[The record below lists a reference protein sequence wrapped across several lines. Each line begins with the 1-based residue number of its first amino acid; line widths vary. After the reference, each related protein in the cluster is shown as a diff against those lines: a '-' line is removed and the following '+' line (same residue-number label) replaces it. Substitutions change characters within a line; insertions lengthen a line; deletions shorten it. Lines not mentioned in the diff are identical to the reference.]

1 MASEKLKAL
10 VAQFR
15 KRPMDL
21 ADGEPTNRAKY
32 DRFADLFPA
41 AEGVTITP
49 VSLAG
54 VPAERH
60 VAGDGP
66 TVLYL
71 HGGGYTLGSPR
82 SHRHLI
88 SRLAADLKG
97 EVYALDYRLA
107 PEAPFPAAVDDSIVA
122 WQALH
127 DAQPQRRI
135 AIMGDS
141 AGGGLSFATA
151 LAARDRGLPA
161 PACIVAVSPWV
172 DMTASS
178 TSYEFLDAADPIVCR
193 QDIVWHS
200 GRYLAGAD
208 LLTGLASPMF
218 AELKN
223 LPPTLIQVGD
233 HEVLFGDSVRMHQR
247 LIAAGVDTELA
258 VWKEMFH
265 VWHFYWPQLEEGARA
280 IADAAA
286 FIQRHHEVDA
296 SSA

>member
-1 MASEKLKAL
+1 MASDKLTAL
-10 VAQFR
+10 VEQFR

-21 ADGEPTNRAKY
+21 ADGEAANRVKY
-32 DRFADLFPA
+32 DRFADLFAPA
-41 AEGVTITP
+41 PGVTITP
-49 VSLAG
+49 APLGG
-54 VPAERH
+54 VAAERH

-66 TVLYL
+66 CVLYL

-82 SHRHLI
+82 SHRHLV
-88 SRLAADLKG
+88 SRLAAELQG
-97 EVYALDYRLA
+97 EVFALDYRLA
-107 PEAPFPAAVDDSIVA
+107 PEAPFPAAIDDAIAA

-127 DAQPQRRI
+127 ADRPERAV

-151 LAARDRGLPA
+151 LAARDQGLPA

-178 TSYEFLDAADPIVCR
+178 SSYEYLDAADPIVSR

-218 AELKN
+218 AELKG

-286 FIQRHHEVDA
+286 FIKRHHG
-296 SSA
+296 